1 LPESKQGLPD
11 FFGSGQEYKWQSEK
25 DLKEIEMVFSSRKN
39 GFTLIELL
47 IVIAIIGILASIA
60 IPMYRAQTIKAKLT
74 EVSNSMSKV
83 STAVAAYY
91 HEEGRFPETAL
102 NNPAAIKTTLG
113 VALPVGIHYV
123 ASASVLAGTGT
134 VIFGIM
140 GTGDSTVDGGTLTLS
155 PSTNTVGA
163 IDWIWSGSI
172 PQTYI
177 PKK

>member
-1 LPESKQGLPD
+1 MLPR
-11 FFGSGQEYKWQSEK
+11 SGQK
-25 DLKEIEMVFSSRKN
+25 

-91 HEEGRFPETAL
+91 QEEGRFPETAL
-102 NNPAAIKTTLG
+102 NDPVAIKSTLG
-113 VALPVGIHYV
+113 VALPVGVHYV

-134 VIFGIM
+134 VVFGIM
-140 GTGDSTVDGGTLTLS
+140 GTGDGTVDGGTLTLS
-155 PSTNTVGA
+155 PTTNSVGA
-163 IDWIWSGSI
+163 INWIWSGSI

>member
-1 LPESKQGLPD
+1 
-11 FFGSGQEYKWQSEK
+11 
-25 DLKEIEMVFSSRKN
+25 MVPGVDRR

-91 HEEGRFPETAL
+91 QEEGRFPQTAL
-102 NNPAAIKTTLG
+102 NSAAAIKTTLG
-113 VALPVGIHYV
+113 IALPVGIHYV
-123 ASASVLAGTGT
+123 ASASVLASTGA
-134 VIFGIM
+134 VVFGIM
-140 GTGDSTVDGGTLTLS
+140 GTGDGAVDGGTLTLS
-155 PSTNTVGA
+155 PSTNIVGA

-172 PQTYI
+172 PIAYI